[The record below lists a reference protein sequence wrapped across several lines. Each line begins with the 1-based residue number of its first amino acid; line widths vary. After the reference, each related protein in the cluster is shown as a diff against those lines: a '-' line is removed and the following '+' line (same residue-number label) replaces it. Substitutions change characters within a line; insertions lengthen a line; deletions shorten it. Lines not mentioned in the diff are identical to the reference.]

1 MGERT
6 DLEEIL
12 STLSKVRITAAHESD
27 AQEQIAA
34 ALRGAGI
41 ECEREV
47 RLGERDRVDILAG
60 RIAIEVKTKPVSGS
74 TLWRQVQRYAG
85 HDEVEAVVVAST
97 LYRNVAG
104 LPEELAGTPIIP
116 VVIGRVL

>member
-1 MGERT
+1 MDE
-6 DLEEIL
+6 LETIL
-12 STLSKVRITAAHESD
+12 SALSRARITAAHESD

-60 RIAIEVKTKPVSGS
+60 RIAIEVKTKPVSS
-74 TLWRQVQRYAG
+74 PVLWRQVQRYAT
-85 HDEVEAVVVAST
+85 HDRVETVIVAST

-104 LPEELAGTPIIP
+104 LPEELAGKPIIP

>member
-1 MGERT
+1 MAEG
-6 DLEEIL
+6 LEAIL
-12 STLSKVRITAAHESD
+12 STLSRARITAAHESD

-34 ALRGAGI
+34 ALRAAGI

-47 RLGERDRVDILAG
+47 RLGEKDRVDILAG

-74 TLWRQVQRYAG
+74 TLWRQVQRYAA
-85 HDEVEAVVVAST
+85 HEEIETVIVAST
-97 LYRNVAG
+97 LYRNVASC
-104 LPEELAGTPIIP
+104 PRELAGTPVVP